1 MVVALVS
8 LPVAAL
14 GQAGSENLAK
24 QLQNP
29 VADLISV
36 PLQNNFDFRIAP
48 DDDGFRY
55 TLNIQPVIPVSLT
68 EDWNLISRT
77 ILPVIQQDEIFLG
90 AGDQFGL
97 GDTLQSLLLS
107 PKRPGPGG
115 AIWGVGPV
123 VLLPTATDDLLGGGK
138 WGAGPTA
145 VLLWQEGPWTLGIL
159 AHHVWSF
166 AGDDDRPDV
175 NQTFLQPFVAYT
187 FPNAVSITAQ
197 TETTY
202 DWEGEVWTVPVALGV
217 SKVLTVGAR
226 PVSLA
231 LQGRYWVEGPE
242 SAPEW
247 GIRAVVTFLF
257 PR

>member
-1 MVVALVS
+1 
-8 LPVAAL
+8 
-14 GQAGSENLAK
+14 
-24 QLQNP
+24 

-202 DWEGEVWTVPVALGV
+202 D
-217 SKVLTVGAR
+217 
-226 PVSLA
+226 
-231 LQGRYWVEGPE
+231 
-242 SAPEW
+242 
-247 GIRAVVTFLF
+247 
-257 PR
+257 